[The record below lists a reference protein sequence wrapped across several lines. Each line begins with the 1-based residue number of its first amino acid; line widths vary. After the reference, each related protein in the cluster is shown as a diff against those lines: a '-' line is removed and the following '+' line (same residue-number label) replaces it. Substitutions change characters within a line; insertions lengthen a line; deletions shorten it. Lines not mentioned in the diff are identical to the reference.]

1 MPAPFAVRLGGGL
14 LASACL
20 LAVVLYAVFTTVTP
34 PLLIIDEASP
44 AWLAALVGY
53 VSLQVF
59 IVVPAPQSFCARL
72 PFGARAAFFAVSA
85 ALSAAAGVCFAIYG
99 RPDMTVWSVVL
110 GIVLLLV
117 GATYMGCGLAS
128 SASGV
133 DPDKAATEP
142 FHDAE
147 AAADPPRASC
157 CSLSCVGLSWNTCNL
172 VVVLLFIIH
181 LFNGG
186 IVQATGPI
194 AFPPRGSFFDLTLS
208 TGDVQRIHYECVGP
222 KNGTFPVYLADADG
236 SHGLADFWPLQRNL
250 TAAGRRICTYDA
262 PGLGYSDRY
271 YSWQHAEKS
280 TYYRQLIDALGAQ
293 GEGSQFIFIA
303 WGGGAEPVYK
313 FALANPTFVAGFVFL
328 DSFSKDVL
336 YQFEAEYNSWSKAR
350 MNEYKS
356 ADLNGRVLL
365 FTMIRGLAAPWGL
378 LPIFVSND
386 PKGYAWPERFAE
398 YSWNYHVPKTWTAQ
412 WFSLLPEF
420 SAEASLTGL
429 GVFDTRLAALQQVP
443 VLSIVSNRSR
453 ADTCN
458 EWTQDCDKAV
468 AQKEFLRA
476 NAVSVGNVTGAEQVV
491 YCTESDCA
499 LDMPLRKPGFVVDA
513 IMRKWPL

>member
-1 MPAPFAVRLGGGL
+1 M
-14 LASACL
+14 
-20 LAVVLYAVFTTVTP
+20 
-34 PLLIIDEASP
+34 
-44 AWLAALVGY
+44 
-53 VSLQVF
+53 
-59 IVVPAPQSFCARL
+59 
-72 PFGARAAFFAVSA
+72 
-85 ALSAAAGVCFAIYG
+85 
-99 RPDMTVWSVVL
+99 
-110 GIVLLLV
+110 
-117 GATYMGCGLAS
+117 
-128 SASGV
+128 
-133 DPDKAATEP
+133 
-142 FHDAE
+142 
-147 AAADPPRASC
+147 
-157 CSLSCVGLSWNTCNL
+157 
-172 VVVLLFIIH
+172 FIIH

-303 WGGGAEPVYK
+303 WGGGAEPVYE

-476 NAVSVGNVTGAEQVV
+476 NAVSVGNVTGAEQVA